1 MEQTQTP
8 KPSSGFFKDLFT
20 PMKPISGGENN
31 TPAIGANAATA
42 PTGEQGQKPAAA
54 DTPTHGVVDEKT
66 ATQGLNYTS
75 IPAFSQSGQ
84 PVDPN
89 AQPGAGAS
97 ASSATALGGM
107 VKGEWVVSMMDAIL
121 PALLVAGLHAIGV
134 KLRKTELQLTEKERQ
149 TIAPVMQRCL
159 DTLLLN
165 FDSPWSQLAITIGV
179 IYGGK
184 VAEKGL
190 VQIVEKREEKK
201 AAKAAEAERA
211 AALKQDIKDN
221 PANYEVA
228 NTSAA
233 DLSAGAVHM
242 PSIEQPFTEEDI
254 KSTQKRRKIGRT
266 KAIEW
271 LTNQA
276 KKNR

>member
-1 MEQTQTP
+1 
-8 KPSSGFFKDLFT
+8 
-20 PMKPISGGENN
+20 MKPIAGGENIP
-31 TPAIGANAATA
+31 PASGANAATA
-42 PTGEQGQKPAAA
+42 ATGEQGQKTAAA
-54 DTPTHGVVDEKT
+54 DTPTHGVIDEKA

-84 PVDPN
+84 PADPN
-89 AQPGAGAS
+89 AQPGTGAS

-190 VQIVEKREEKK
+190 VQMVEKREEKK
-201 AAKAAEAERA
+201 AAKAAEAEKTA
-211 AALKQDIKDN
+211 VLKQDIKDN

-233 DLSAGAVHM
+233 ELAAGTVHM
-242 PSIEQPFTEEDI
+242 PSAAQPFTEEDI
-254 KSTQKRRKIGRT
+254 KSTQKRRKIGRD

-276 KKNR
+276 KKKR